1 MKQPAPIKW
10 RNNPNDYS
18 FPRSSKEAFGYEF
31 TEDDFNEPLEK
42 RAEYAPVI
50 ALTIVLGL
58 WVLIALI
65 ETGV

>member
-31 TEDDFNEPLEK
+31 SEDDFETDTLQRVGDNGDMLV
-42 RAEYAPVI
+42 AIGCVVMALVLVI
-50 ALTIVLGL
+50 FL
-58 WVLIALI
+58 
-65 ETGV
+65 